1 MGLKKSRKTSSW
13 LHPLSGPL
21 ARHEQDRVRSNVT
34 RSAVTHLACSLFL
47 LLEVFVLSCSS
58 SGGAPKSNAAF
69 SPVGTSGGSASGSS
83 SSSGSSAAVPSLFL
97 SGPSITAGAC
107 TSGMTVTALDANR
120 TPTAVTYPVS
130 VVLTLS
136 AGEAFADS
144 TCSTA
149 GSTLLIPSGS
159 SSASFYYRNSTAQAF
174 NISAADSVL
183 QLFASTSTTM
193 YVTSASASRFSVT
206 GFPSTLNAGVAA
218 SIVVTAIDP
227 YGNQAS
233 SYTGAITLSSTDTA
247 ASMPAAYIFS
257 ASDKGVK
264 TFSGELTLFTAGSHT
279 VVATDVTTS
288 TVTGSQTG
296 ITIYELSA
304 STARTSITG
313 TTPVFADGASTSTIS
328 IYIKDVY
335 GNGVTATTPTFSAD
349 NTSSGNTYGPC
360 SASSATG
367 LSTCTLASTVGES
380 KTLTLTSPVTVTYAT
395 PIVFNQLKFTPVTTS
410 GAPYSFGSTAIDSTL
425 TVTLTNV
432 GSTAVTGI
440 ATGLTGASYGLSA
453 DTCNGATLG
462 AAASCTLDITFN
474 ASAGGTAS
482 GTHTASIL
490 ATGGGT
496 AGSNTIYF
504 TGTKP

>member
-1 MGLKKSRKTSSW
+1 MGLKKSKKNSSW
-13 LHPLSGPL
+13 LPARGDPPLRSG
-21 ARHEQDRVRSNVT
+21 RDTGHSNPT
-34 RSAVTHLACSLFL
+34 RTAITHLGCAL
-47 LLEVFVLSCSS
+47 LLSLEIFVLSCSS
-58 SGGAPKSNAAF
+58 TGGAPKSNSAF
-69 SPVGTSGGSASGSS
+69 SPVGTSDG
-83 SSSGSSAAVPSLFL
+83 SSSGSNASSGSTSAVPSLFL

-107 TSGMTVTALDANR
+107 TSGMTVTALDATR

-136 AGEAFADS
+136 AGEAFVDP
-144 TCSTA
+144 TCSTS

-159 SSASFYYRNSTAQAF
+159 SSTSFYYRNSTAQAF

-247 ASMPAAYIFS
+247 ASMPAAYTYS

-264 TFSGELTLFTAGSHT
+264 TFSGELTLFTAGQHT
-279 VVATDVTTS
+279 IIATDLTTS

-313 TTPVFADGASTSTIS
+313 TTPVFADGTSTSTIS

-349 NTSSGNTYGPC
+349 NTSSGNTYGAC
-360 SASSATG
+360 SASSVTG

-395 PIVFNQLKFTPVTTS
+395 PIVFNQLKFTPITTA
-410 GAPYSFGSTAIDSTL
+410 GAPYSFGSTAIDATL

-440 ATGLTGASYGLSA
+440 TTALTGVSYGLSA

-482 GTHTASIL
+482 GAHTASIL

-496 AGSNTIYF
+496 AGTNTIYF